1 MLENLDNRSEEFC
14 LMGNFLVSEGKPGK
28 VHAYYIILNKT
39 TRLCLFCAFQYRT
52 SVIQSHYSCAS
63 FS

>member
-28 VHAYYIILNKT
+28 VHAYYMSSSMRFPAMWYVGPAKSQISLHIS
-39 TRLCLFCAFQYRT
+39 
-52 SVIQSHYSCAS
+52 SV
-63 FS
+63 

>member
-28 VHAYYIILNKT
+28 VRAYYTILNRT
-39 TRLCLFCAFQYRT
+39 MRVCLFWAFQ
-52 SVIQSHYSCAS
+52 
-63 FS
+63 